1 MADFAR
7 INKNEQA
14 SNNNALTHIALILDG
29 NRRFAVSQ
37 GLAKLTGHDA
47 GAKNLE
53 ILLPHLAEKGVTQI
67 TLYIF
72 STENFARPADE
83 TKHLFSLFEHY
94 FTDQKIIQRFKSE
107 GAQMRFIGNMSL
119 FPPKVQ
125 AAARNAAQDTQN
137 CKRLIVNFVMGY
149 GGREEI
155 THAVRNIAKKIKD
168 GSLSPDSITEK
179 TIQDNLYIQDE
190 PQLIIRTGGE
200 MRTSNFLP
208 WQTVYS
214 EWFFV
219 EKFWPQLTTQDI
231 DDIIEQFK
239 KRKRNFGK

>member
-1 MADFAR
+1 MADFGR
-7 INKNEQA
+7 IDATEKSSA
-14 SNNNALTHIALILDG
+14 PPSHIALILDG
-29 NRRFAVSQ
+29 NRRFALSQ
-37 GLAKLTGHDA
+37 GLANITGHDA

-53 ILLPHLAEKGVTQI
+53 TLLPHLAKLGIAQV

-72 STENFARPADE
+72 STENFARPSDE
-83 TKHLFSLFEHY
+83 VKHLFALFERY
-94 FTDQKIIQRFKSE
+94 FSDPKTIERFRAE

-125 AAARNAAQDTQN
+125 VAAKNAAQDTQS
-137 CKRLIVNFVMGY
+137 CKKLIVNFVMGY

-155 THAVRNIAKKIKD
+155 THAVRNIARRVKD
-168 GSLSPDSITEK
+168 GALAPDSITEK
-179 TIQDNLYIQDE
+179 TIKENLYLQDE

-208 WQTVYS
+208 WQSIYS
-214 EWFFV
+214 EWFFTD
-219 EKFWPQLTTQDI
+219 KLWPQLTTDDI
-231 DDIIEQFK
+231 DAILKQFS